1 MMSPP
6 TQGRGL
12 KCGEPAAELAGLIG
26 LYARAEVQIVNE
38 LGRLRSL
45 GLADYHAEAALN
57 RIRRILLA
65 LEGETQRRAGPMI
78 EAPFYAD
85 HPEARNRPEPAA
97 KHRRAY
103 EAANDLTAEQSDIVQ
118 RLTVNLI
125 GQLAEARLTALATVE
140 QAVLGRLESDVFRRV
155 GLEQT
160 ALMEAAGRGA
170 MKQLPEFVEALRR
183 QGLTAFIDK
192 AGRRWSLHG
201 YAGMVLRTT
210 SRQAEILSVLTA
222 DPEQDL
228 FQISSHGTT
237 CPLCAPYEGRVY
249 SKSGQDPVFPPLSAA
264 FGKVDPAGPDSL
276 ANSWLNIHPNCLHV
290 LLPWTPAGR
299 SPEEIQKIKDFSN
312 PRKNPFSK
320 DPRSQ
325 AQIEAYRKKE
335 QARAQWLR
343 DYRQWEKY
351 RAALGDK
358 IPKTFQTFQKHKRA
372 GDGKYA
378 GWLKEYRGAMKA
390 AEELEKRK
398 AIQYNEKQKE
408 AARALILSAQF
419 PKRINSG
426 HQNKHI
432 KSSGHYIPGRSYL
445 YTDLKGAQALVD
457 KYHGTGNP
465 ILDRKGNWAHKERI
479 LQNEPI
485 GVYVDRETGKKI
497 ETNCFLIHYGKNGSH
512 VVPAKEERE

>member
-249 SKSGQDPVFPPLSAA
+249 SKSGQDPDFPPLSAA

-358 IPKTFQTFQKHKRA
+358 VPKTFQTFQKHKRA

-378 GWLKEYRGAMKA
+378 GWLKEYRKAVELAKYSQVRYHEDGTIVVTDDWTKVEHPKLSRQYKPNAVIDTLSCNGKQRDRTIYNAFGMMKTQIHGGNHGRPKFHQRGVHGEHA
-390 AEELEKRK
+390 HEFIYNDDGS
-398 AIQYNEKQKE
+398 IQS
-408 AARALILSAQF
+408 RL
-419 PKRINSG
+419 
-426 HQNKHI
+426 
-432 KSSGHYIPGRSYL
+432 
-445 YTDLKGAQALVD
+445 
-457 KYHGTGNP
+457 
-465 ILDRKGNWAHKERI
+465 
-479 LQNEPI
+479 
-485 GVYVDRETGKKI
+485 
-497 ETNCFLIHYGKNGSH
+497 
-512 VVPAKEERE
+512 ERELTDAERRENSDIL